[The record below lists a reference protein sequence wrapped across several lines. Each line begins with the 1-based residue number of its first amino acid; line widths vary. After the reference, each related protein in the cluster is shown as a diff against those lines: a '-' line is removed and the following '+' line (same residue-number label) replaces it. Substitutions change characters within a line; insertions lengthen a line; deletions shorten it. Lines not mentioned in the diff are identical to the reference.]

1 MAMKATQYDHFKA
14 TPKTVGYGILGML
27 VPILGYAWIL
37 YCDREKREKQ
47 FRNGEVAYKDR
58 LFKLI

>member
-14 TPKTVGYGILGML
+14 TPKTVRLGILGML
-27 VPILGYAWIL
+27 VPIIGYAYIL
-37 YCDREKREKQ
+37 NIDRTRREKK